1 MEPTMRHLLFAVPM
15 LLLPLSYSQAHE
27 DDHHHEHEGATS
39 LGAHEHGAARLNA
52 ALDGNQLELELI
64 SPAMNLLGFEHAAAS
79 AADEAKIA
87 SVRRSAEHTSELQSL
102 MRISYAVFCLNK

>member
-39 LGAHEHGAARLNA
+39 LGAHEHGAARLNV

-64 SPAMNLLGFEHAAAS
+64 SPARPKITVLGS
-79 AADEAKIA
+79 GPGCGQ
-87 SVRRSAEHTSELQSL
+87 RS
-102 MRISYAVFCLNK
+102 R